1 MLAATATEEAMELP
15 LAGVRIVDCSAV
27 ISGPLATTILADQG
41 ADVIKVEPPGAG
53 DVLRAVGSSRG
64 GMSGL
69 FHVAN
74 RGKRSLALN
83 LAHES
88 GREILRE
95 LAAGA
100 DVFVQNFRPGVAA
113 RMGIGEAA
121 LRERR
126 PELIYVSISGF
137 GSTGPYAGQRVYD
150 NVIQTFSG
158 MAAVQ
163 REGDEPRPIRQLA
176 CDKITA
182 LTAAQAISAALFARA
197 SGRGGRHLELSMLD
211 ASVAFL
217 WPDAGADHI
226 LLGEGVAHQPTIGS
240 RYSLLRLADG
250 WASITV
256 LTDAEFRGFCRASG
270 RPEVAED
277 PRFATVAARLGN
289 LPALARLLTADLAQA
304 IGKLTRE
311 EALARFSAEDVPC
324 GVVRELDELH
334 TDRQIVTNRTFVERE
349 HPICGR
355 LREPRP
361 PARFGPEP
369 LEPASPAPSLGQHTD
384 EILREI
390 GAGGRI
396 AALRAEGV
404 VA

>member
-1 MLAATATEEAMELP
+1 MDLP
-15 LAGVRIVDCSAV
+15 LSGVRIVDCSAV
-27 ISGPLATTILADQG
+27 ISGPLATTILGDQG

-69 FHVAN
+69 FHVVN
-74 RGKRSLALN
+74 RGKRSIALS
-83 LAHES
+83 LGHEA
-88 GREILRE
+88 GREILRA
-95 LAAGA
+95 LVAGA
-100 DVFVQNFRPGVAA
+100 DVFVQNFRPGVAE
-113 RMGIGEAA
+113 RMGIGWEA
-121 LRERR
+121 LRQQR
-126 PELIYVSISGF
+126 PDLIYVSISGF
-137 GSTGPYAGQRVYD
+137 GREGPYAAQRVYD
-150 NVIQTFSG
+150 NVIQCFSG

-163 REGDEPRPIRQLA
+163 REGEDPRPIRQLA

-197 SGRGGRHLELSMLD
+197 RGRGGCHLELSMLD
-211 ASVAFL
+211 ASIAFL
-217 WPDAGADHI
+217 WPDAAADHT
-226 LLGEGVAHQPTIGS
+226 LLGDGIAHQPTIGS
-240 RYSLLRLADG
+240 RYGLLRLADG

-270 RPEVAED
+270 RADLAED

-289 LPALARLLTADLAQA
+289 LPALAKLLTTDLAQA

-324 GVVRELDELH
+324 GVVRELAELH
-334 TDRQIVTNRTFVERE
+334 RDPQVVTNRTFVERE

-361 PARFGPEP
+361 PARFGAAV
-369 LEPASPAPSLGQHTD
+369 LEPAGPAPGLGEHSD
-384 EILREI
+384 EILAEI

-396 AALRAEGV
+396 AELRAHGA

>member
-1 MLAATATEEAMELP
+1 MELP

-27 ISGPLATTILADQG
+27 ISGPLATTLLADQG

-83 LAHES
+83 LAHET
-88 GREILRE
+88 GRALLRE
-95 LAAGA
+95 LVRGA
-100 DVFVQNFRPGVAA
+100 DVFVQNFRPGVAE
-113 RMGIGEAA
+113 RMGIGAEA
-121 LRERR
+121 LRAAQ

-137 GSTGPYAGQRVYD
+137 GSTGPYARQRVYD
-150 NVIQTFSG
+150 NVIQAFSG

-163 REGDEPRPIRQLA
+163 REGADPRPLRQLA

-197 SGRGGRHLELSMLD
+197 RGRGGRHVELSMLD
-211 ASVAFL
+211 ASIAFL
-217 WPDAGADHI
+217 WPDAGADHT
-226 LLGEGVAHQPTIGS
+226 LLGDGVARQPTIGS
-240 RYSLLRLADG
+240 RYSLLRVADG
-250 WASITV
+250 WASVTV

-270 RPEVAED
+270 RADIAAD

-289 LPALARLLTADLAQA
+289 LPALAKLLTDDLAEA
-304 IGKLTRE
+304 LGKLTRE

-334 TDRQIVTNRTFVERE
+334 VDPQVVANRTFVERE
-349 HPICGR
+349 HPLAGR

-361 PARFGPEP
+361 AARFGGGP
-369 LEPASPAPSLGQHTD
+369 LEPARPAPSLGQHTD
-384 EILREI
+384 EILRELR
-390 GAGGRI
+390 AGGRI
-396 AALRAEGV
+396 ASLRADGI

>member
-1 MLAATATEEAMELP
+1 MELP
-15 LAGVRIVDCSAV
+15 LSGVRIVDCSAV

-41 ADVIKVEPPGAG
+41 ADVVKVEPPGAG

-69 FHVAN
+69 FHLAN

-88 GREILRE
+88 GRALLRE

-100 DVFVQNFRPGVAA
+100 DVFVQNFRPGVVD
-113 RMGIGEAA
+113 RMGIGERA
-121 LRERR
+121 LREAK

-137 GSTGPYAGQRVYD
+137 GSTGPYSRQRVYD
-150 NVIQTFSG
+150 NVIQSFSG

-163 REGDEPRPIRQLA
+163 REGNDPRPIRQLA

-182 LTAAQAISAALFARA
+182 LTAAQAISAALYARA
-197 SGRGGRHLELSMLD
+197 RGRGGRHLELSMLD
-211 ASVAFL
+211 ASIAFL

-226 LLGEGVAHQPTIGS
+226 LLGDGVAHQPTIGS
-240 RYSLLRLADG
+240 RYNLLRLADG
-250 WASITV
+250 WASVTV
-256 LTDAEFRGFCRASG
+256 LTDAEFHGFCRASG
-270 RPEVAED
+270 RADVAED
-277 PRFATVAARLGN
+277 PRFATVAARLSN
-289 LPALARLLTADLAQA
+289 LPALARLLTDDLAQA
-304 IGKLTRE
+304 LGKLTRE

-334 TDRQIVTNRTFVERE
+334 TDAQVVTNGTFVERV
-349 HPICGR
+349 HPLAGR

-361 PARFGPEP
+361 PARFGEGP

-384 EILREI
+384 EILREL
-390 GAGGRI
+390 GAGNRI
-396 AALRAEGV
+396 GALRAAGI

>member
-1 MLAATATEEAMELP
+1 MELP

-27 ISGPLATTILADQG
+27 ISGPLATTLLADQG

-83 LAHES
+83 LAHET
-88 GREILRE
+88 GRALLRE
-95 LAAGA
+95 LVRGA
-100 DVFVQNFRPGVAA
+100 DVFVQNFRPGVAE
-113 RMGIGEAA
+113 RMGIGAEA
-121 LRERR
+121 LRAAQ

-137 GSTGPYAGQRVYD
+137 GSTGPYARQRVYD
-150 NVIQTFSG
+150 NVIQAFSG

-163 REGDEPRPIRQLA
+163 REGTDPRPLRQLA

-197 SGRGGRHLELSMLD
+197 RGRGGRHVELSMLD
-211 ASVAFL
+211 ASIAFL
-217 WPDAGADHI
+217 WPDAGADHT
-226 LLGEGVAHQPTIGS
+226 LLGDGVARQPTIGS
-240 RYSLLRLADG
+240 RYSLLRVADG
-250 WASITV
+250 WASVTV

-270 RPEVAED
+270 RADIAAD

-289 LPALARLLTADLAQA
+289 LPALAKLLTDDLAEA
-304 IGKLTRE
+304 LGKLTRE

-334 TDRQIVTNRTFVERE
+334 VDPQVVANRTFVERE
-349 HPICGR
+349 HPLAGR

-361 PARFGPEP
+361 AARFGGGP
-369 LEPASPAPSLGQHTD
+369 LEPARPAPSLGQHTD
-384 EILREI
+384 EILRELR
-390 GAGGRI
+390 AGGRI
-396 AALRAEGV
+396 ASLRADGI